1 MKKLLF
7 LIAGLVLCGTLSA
20 QFVIFGNVP
29 RDIFPQT
36 ADSDKAVNGVFLW
49 SLDAVVSGAEI
60 TYNKE
65 ARLFETKFLSG
76 VGGAVGWKHYKPLP
90 DGTPISDW
98 GVNLALLT
106 QVQINETVR
115 TGMEIAI
122 LANLYNI
129 TAGPVY
135 IFNDKKVG
143 LLVGANINF

>member
-20 QFVIFGNVP
+20 QFVIFGNVSK
-29 RDIFPQT
+29 DIFPVS

-60 TYNKE
+60 TYNND
-65 ARLFETKFLSG
+65 AFETKFLSG
-76 VGGAVGWKHYKPLP
+76 VGGAIGWKHYKPLP

-98 GVNLALLT
+98 GVNLAVLT

-115 TGMEIAI
+115 TGMEVAV

-135 IFNDKKVG
+135 IFNDKKIG